1 MATKDL
7 KKSHNLKYLQTKLS
21 DFRAKHEILLKESAE
36 NERKLLELKTQIQ
49 TLESEIA
56 KLEKSGDLI
65 FSEHAFLRY
74 FERVLG
80 INLDEVKEKILPQEE
95 RKKILSISKS
105 MTYKK
110 DNYSLKIQNGV
121 VLTILTDDK
130 DK

>member
-36 NERKLLELKTQIQ
+36 NECKLLELKTQIQ

-65 FSEHAFLRY
+65 FSEHALLRY

-80 INLDEVKEKILPQEE
+80 INLDEVKEKILPREE
-95 RKKILSISKS
+95 CKKILSISKS